1 MMGRFRNI
9 HQITG
14 RNKEYVY
21 VGILKMNNE
30 CNRIA
35 FNKAGDKIVMAWER
49 RTFGMR
55 GEASW
60 RGGEGKASVNGFI
73 SNLCCAST
81 KYQMTQ
87 NCPQNHLKSL

>member
-1 MMGRFRNI
+1 MIGRFGNI

-35 FNKAGDKIVMAWER
+35 FNQAGDKIVMAWGEVYIWDER
-49 RTFGMR
+49 
-55 GEASW
+55 
-60 RGGEGKASVNGFI
+60 
-73 SNLCCAST
+73 
-81 KYQMTQ
+81 
-87 NCPQNHLKSL
+87 